1 MGDCNAS
8 SRDFSCVAG
17 TRVVSQVRGDEDW
30 IRSPCILGVD
40 EAGRGPVLGPMVY
53 ASAFCPLSSDI
64 SGRGYADSKTLTHEA
79 REKLFR
85 AIDANTSVGWVAHI
99 MSAQHI
105 SHNMLGRDKVS
116 LNSLAFD
123 ATCHVI
129 RTALESGASVKQVYV
144 DTVGDADR
152 HSERLSRAFPGI
164 SFTVCPKADS
174 LYPIVSAASIIAKVI
189 RDKSLIDC
197 RQALGLQGEVGTG
210 YPGDATTVAWLKE
223 HIHPV
228 LGFPPLVRHSWETCA
243 RMLEPPEAISVNFE
257 ADDAADGLGT
267 SGSSQQRLNFVRPGG
282 AGVVETSGL
291 GRHTFFRSRKL
302 QRVAEAF

>member
-1 MGDCNAS
+1 MVDGTVNT
-8 SRDFSCVAG
+8 REFSCVAG
-17 TRVVSQVRGDEDW
+17 TRIVSQLRNEQW

-53 ASAFCPLSSDI
+53 ASAFCPQSSDI
-64 SGRGYADSKTLTHEA
+64 SDRGYADSKTLTHEA

-85 AIDANTSVGWVAHI
+85 AIDADTGVGWVAHI

-105 SHNMLGRDKVS
+105 SHHMLGRDKVS

-129 RTALESGASVKQVYV
+129 RSALEGGANIKQVYV

-152 HSERLSRAFPGI
+152 HRERLSRAFPGI
-164 SFTVCPKADS
+164 DFTVCPKADS
-174 LYPIVSAASIIAKVI
+174 LYPIVSAASIVAKVI

-197 RQALGLQGEVGTG
+197 QQILTLQGEVGTG
-210 YPGDATTVAWLKE
+210 YPGDAATLVWLKG

-243 RMLEPPEAISVNFE
+243 RMLEPPEAVSIKFE
-257 ADDAADGLGT
+257 ADDAVDGG
-267 SGSSQQRLNFVRPGG
+267 GASSSAQQRLNFARTGG
-282 AGVVETSGL
+282 TGLVESSGL
-291 GRHTFFRSRKL
+291 GRHTFFRARKL
-302 QRVAEAF
+302 QRVSEAF